1 MTCRSEL
8 NERGRKASDILH
20 RSKNGSSEAT
30 LGRPYTT
37 TVMTA
42 CGGAEDGWNSQMGY
56 VYANFTGSSSFEINQ
71 SSLSLLHPCG
81 RLRRSAAKPGLGTDW
96 PSE

>member
-30 LGRPYTT
+30 LGRPYTR

-42 CGGAEDGWNSQMGY
+42 CGGAENGWNSQMGY
-56 VYANFTGSSSFEINQ
+56 VCASCTGPSSFETNQ

-81 RLRRSAAKPGLGTDW
+81 RLCRSPAKPGLGTDG